1 MLLLFIFGV
10 QFMATEKIV
19 WNTTFYN
26 LDVYNIHQNLAKQYN
41 DRTDLIV
48 DKPTASAHHA
58 VLPSVYD

>member
-26 LDVYNIHQNLAKQYN
+26 LDVYNINQNLAKQYN
-41 DRTDLIV
+41 DCTDLIV
-48 DKPTASAHHA
+48 NIILLSIGK
-58 VLPSVYD
+58 

>member
-41 DRTDLIV
+41 DYTDLIV
-48 DKPTASAHHA
+48 NIILLSIGK
-58 VLPSVYD
+58 